1 MNNAIKGYALGAIAA
16 ATYGM
21 NPAFTLPLYAIG
33 IDSESVLLF
42 RYLFAILILGIM
54 LKARGHSFGLSPR
67 HILPLVALGLVFAFS
82 SEGLFLSYNYMDAGI
97 ASTLLFVYPIMVALI
112 MAVFFHERFTSHTAV
127 CLIMAT
133 IGIALLYRASDG
145 STLNLTGTLFVMSS
159 SLSYAIYIVAVNRSI
174 FTDIPTIKI
183 TFYALLFGSLL
194 FAVILAFRGHVCIPD
209 SQHWYLWTNLA
220 ALGLLPTAV
229 SLICTTAAIQYIG
242 STPTAIL
249 GAIEPVTAVILGII
263 FFNESLTMR
272 EFSGLVLIIFAV
284 SLVVAGGNINKYVN
298 RLRKMFPR
306 IIKVR

>member
-1 MNNAIKGYALGAIAA
+1 
-16 ATYGM
+16 
-21 NPAFTLPLYAIG
+21 
-33 IDSESVLLF
+33 
-42 RYLFAILILGIM
+42 
-54 LKARGHSFGLSPR
+54 
-67 HILPLVALGLVFAFS
+67 
-82 SEGLFLSYNYMDAGI
+82 
-97 ASTLLFVYPIMVALI
+97 
-112 MAVFFHERFTSHTAV
+112 
-127 CLIMAT
+127 MAT

-145 STLNLTGTLFVMSS
+145 STLSLTGTLFVMSS

>member
-1 MNNAIKGYALGAIAA
+1 
-16 ATYGM
+16 
-21 NPAFTLPLYAIG
+21 
-33 IDSESVLLF
+33 
-42 RYLFAILILGIM
+42 
-54 LKARGHSFGLSPR
+54 
-67 HILPLVALGLVFAFS
+67 
-82 SEGLFLSYNYMDAGI
+82 
-97 ASTLLFVYPIMVALI
+97 
-112 MAVFFHERFTSHTAV
+112 
-127 CLIMAT
+127 MAT

-145 STLNLTGTLFVMSS
+145 STLSLTGTLFVMSS

-194 FAVILAFRGHVCIPD
+194 FAVILAFRGHVSIPD